1 MNWQEVAT
9 HWARVL
15 PSIKQKWAKLPD
27 EALLGPGD
35 KRDLLA
41 SELEKQY
48 GIQRKHAELQLDR
61 FVEKLSATGSPPG
74 GSGVPAAGK
83 GA

>member
-9 HWARVL
+9 HWARVI
-15 PSIKQKWAKLPD
+15 PAIKEKWAKLPD

-41 SELEKQY
+41 GELEKQY
-48 GIQRKHAELQLDR
+48 GIQRKHAELQIDR
-61 FVEKLSATGSPPG
+61 FVEKLDATGSLPAKPG
-74 GSGVPAAGK
+74 APIAGK

>member
-1 MNWQEVAT
+1 MNWQEVAN
-9 HWARVL
+9 HWARVI
-15 PSIKQKWAKLPD
+15 PAIKEKWAKVPD

-41 SELEKQY
+41 GALEKQY
-48 GIQRKHAELQLDR
+48 GIQRKHAELQIDR
-61 FVEKLSATGSPPG
+61 FVEKLSVAGTAPVSPVEP
-74 GSGVPAAGK
+74 VAGK

>member
-9 HWARVL
+9 HWARVI
-15 PSIKQKWAKLPD
+15 PAIKAKWAKVPD
-27 EALLGPGD
+27 DALLGPGD

-41 SELEKQY
+41 GELERQY
-48 GIQRKHAELQLDR
+48 GIQRKHAELQIDR
-61 FVEKLSATGSPPG
+61 FVQELTVAGTP
-74 GSGVPAAGK
+74 GVPVAGK

>member
-1 MNWQEVAT
+1 MIPA
-9 HWARVL
+9 
-15 PSIKQKWAKLPD
+15 IKAKWAKLPD

-48 GIQRKHAELQLDR
+48 GIQRKHAELQIDR
-61 FVEKLSATGSPPG
+61 FVEKLRTAGSPPDAP
-74 GSGVPAAGK
+74 VAGE

>member
-9 HWARVL
+9 HWAQVI
-15 PSIKQKWAKLPD
+15 PSIKEKWTKLPD
-27 EALLGPGD
+27 EALLAPGD

-41 SELEKQY
+41 SELERQY
-48 GIQRKHAELQLDR
+48 GIQRKHAELQIDR
-61 FVEKLSATGSPPG
+61 FVEKLKAGGAPPAAP
-74 GSGVPAAGK
+74 GVPVAGK

>member
-1 MNWQEVAT
+1 MNWQEVAN
-9 HWARVL
+9 HWARVI
-15 PSIKQKWAKLPD
+15 PAIKEKWAKVAD

-41 SELEKQY
+41 GELEKHY
-48 GIQRKHAELQLDR
+48 GIQRKHAELQIDR
-61 FVEKLSATGSPPG
+61 FIEKLSVAGASPVGP
-74 GSGVPAAGK
+74 GVPVAGK

>member
-1 MNWQEVAT
+1 MNWQEVAA
-9 HWARVL
+9 HWAQVI
-15 PSIKQKWAKLPD
+15 PSIKEKWAKVSD
-27 EALLGPGD
+27 EALLGAGD

-48 GIQRKHAELQLDR
+48 GIQRNHAELQIDR
-61 FVEKLSATGSPPG
+61 FVEKLRAAGSPTAVPD
-74 GSGVPAAGK
+74 VPAAGE